1 MKKLGLRRNFGRRT
15 LEAQNCEMA
24 FIRKRGQSYYL
35 VHNIR
40 QGDRVEQLHLACLG
54 RRPRINEEV
63 IKGVTAKHPFV
74 RVDWKRLREQ
84 SSADLV
90 QPLENNSQY
99 LRDLAAAVRSL
110 HFDLAD
116 LPLAVLDLAKDRE
129 VSSQF
134 ISGLKLLRGTLDVK
148 LNQLRRV
155 KGLPFRA

>member
-1 MKKLGLRRNFGRRT
+1 
-15 LEAQNCEMA
+15 
-24 FIRKRGQSYYL
+24 
-35 VHNIR
+35 
-40 QGDRVEQLHLACLG
+40 VEQLHLACLG

-63 IKGVTAKHPFV
+63 IRGVTAKHPFV

-84 SSADLV
+84 SFADLV
-90 QPLENNSQY
+90 EPLENNSQY
-99 LRDLAAAVRSL
+99 LRDLVAAVRNL
-110 HFDLAD
+110 HLDLAD
-116 LPLAVLDLAKDRE
+116 LPLAVLDLTKDRE